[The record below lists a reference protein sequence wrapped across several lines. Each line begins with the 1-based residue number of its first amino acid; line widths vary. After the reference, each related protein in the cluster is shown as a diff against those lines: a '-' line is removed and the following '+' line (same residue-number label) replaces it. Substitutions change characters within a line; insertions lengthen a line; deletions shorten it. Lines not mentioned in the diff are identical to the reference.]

1 VNQKSTQTRYI
12 GRQIKKGLNIKYT
25 YSKMSAAQ
33 TLKGLLSEGVMN
45 TSDATLKS
53 NSRIEIKEAD

>member
-1 VNQKSTQTRYI
+1 
-12 GRQIKKGLNIKYT
+12 
-25 YSKMSAAQ
+25 MSAAQ